1 MPGIGGLVRPTMNL
15 RAATVT
21 SAAAST
27 PPGPTP
33 QTTPPPQRMLL
44 ALASA
49 SESFVLGVDTCVFT
63 SESTLTCSAGY
74 CTNIGDHRGC
84 CTGSPADCSASIWTT
99 CRGYTDGGAG
109 GYCGAHTLCCAAALP
124 ACMTYYFTTDREP
137 GVTFTNVGCGTSAMY
152 GQMYPFPPELIPT
165 TSDEEYHSAT
175 DLTVNP
181 IDTSGSDANN
191 KTQSTSPTGAIVAI
205 LAFVLLARR
214 RRRQQIT
221 KELISAPT
229 VYSPTAPPPEK
240 SGGGGAGRSSLRTRL
255 RLSTIPEQ
263 NSPLPTSPMLSRY
276 KSARRS
282 YGPDWPLG
290 SADPLESHPIVL
302 PTAPVSASAATSSAS
317 VDLEKRLSD
326 PRRGSAPQLQ
336 IPVFPATRL
345 SPAPPPKSP
354 IGGGGASSSQQ
365 QQQYIPPAPA
375 PSSPG
380 GMLQSPR
387 LSFAPPASPI
397 DAAFNIEVAKRV
409 SIIDGAAASAVSVGP
424 TNSSSST
431 TNNRNSHIPPRPS
444 NTIRTSTKPAP
455 RNSVYQQ
462 QQQQQQAPDDGSV
475 SPIEQSP
482 VEGGSDGGGSIG
494 NPKRLSLVSAP
505 SVRDSRFVVG
515 AAGDEL
521 VSPVSPD
528 DDEEGRGGG
537 ERGGGMDSGRVSPV
551 TVSPMES
558 RRSSLDHQ

>member
-1 MPGIGGLVRPTMNL
+1 MPGIGGLVRPTMNI
-15 RAATVT
+15 RVATVT
-21 SAAAST
+21 AAAASIS
-27 PPGPTP
+27 PGPTP
-33 QTTPPPQRMLL
+33 QTTPPPPRML
-44 ALASA
+44 LASA
-49 SESFVLGVDTCVFT
+49 SESFVLGIDTCGFT
-63 SESTLTCSAGY
+63 SESTCY

-109 GYCGAHTLCCAAALP
+109 GYCGAHTLCCSAAALP
-124 ACMTYYFTTDREP
+124 ACVTYYFTTEREP

-181 IDTSGSDANN
+181 IETSGSDAS
-191 KTQSTSPTGAIVAI
+191 KAQATSPTGAIVGAIVGGVLLVALAI
-205 LAFVLLARR
+205 LAFVLLAKRR
-214 RRRQQIT
+214 RRRQQQQQIT

-229 VYSPTAPPPEK
+229 GFGPTTPEK
-240 SGGGGAGRSSLRTRL
+240 SGGGGGSRDLRTRL

-263 NSPLPTSPMLSRY
+263 NNPLPTSPMLSRY

-290 SADPLESHPIVL
+290 SADPLESHPVAM
-302 PTAPVSASAATSSAS
+302 PASASAA
-317 VDLEKRLSD
+317 VDLKKRLSE

-336 IPVFPATRL
+336 IPGFPATRL
-345 SPAPPPKSP
+345 SPAPPAKSP
-354 IGGGGASSSQQ
+354 IGGAPPSQQ
-365 QQQYIPPAPA
+365 QQQHIPAA

-387 LSFAPPASPI
+387 LSFAPPAAPI
-397 DAAFNIEVAKRV
+397 DAALNDDVEKRV
-409 SIIDGAAASAVSVGP
+409 SVVDGAAASVPAAGS
-424 TNSSSST
+424 NSSIS
-431 TNNRNSHIPPRPS
+431 NRNSYIPQRSS
-444 NTIRTSTKPAP
+444 NTIRTSAKPAP

-462 QQQQQQAPDDGSV
+462 QDEPV

-482 VEGGSDGGGSIG
+482 IEGGSDSGMGD
-494 NPKRLSLVSAP
+494 PKRLSLVSAP
-505 SVRDSRFVVG
+505 SVRDSRFVFD
-515 AAGDEL
+515 AADDL

-528 DDEEGRGGG
+528 DDEERGG
-537 ERGGGMDSGRVSPV
+537 ERGGMDSGRVSPV

-558 RRSSLDHQ
+558 RRSSLDQ

>member
-1 MPGIGGLVRPTMNL
+1 MSI

-33 QTTPPPQRMLL
+33 PPQRVPLV
-44 ALASA
+44 LASA
-49 SESFVLGVDTCVFT
+49 SESFVLGVDTCGFT

-175 DLTVNP
+175 DLTINP
-181 IDTSGSDANN
+181 IDTAGSDANN
-191 KTQSTSPTGAIVAI
+191 KMQSTSPTGAIVGAIVGGVLLIALAI

-229 VYSPTAPPPEK
+229 VYSPVAPPPEK
-240 SGGGGAGRSSLRTRL
+240 SGGGGGGRSSLRTRL

-290 SADPLESHPIVL
+290 SADPLESHPVRI
-302 PTAPVSASAATSSAS
+302 PTAPASASAAVSSAS

-336 IPVFPATRL
+336 IPAFPATRL

-354 IGGGGASSSQQ
+354 IGGGASSSQQ
-365 QQQYIPPAPA
+365 KQQQYIPAAPA

-409 SIIDGAAASAVSVGP
+409 SIIDGAAASAVAVGP
-424 TNSSSST
+424 ANSSSSSSSSAN
-431 TNNRNSHIPPRPS
+431 NNRNSHIPPRPS
-444 NTIRTSTKPAP
+444 NTIRTSAKPAL

-462 QQQQQQAPDDGSV
+462 QQQQQPDDGSV

-482 VEGGSDGGGSIG
+482 VEGGSDGGGSIIG

-515 AAGDEL
+515 AAGGRAGESRL
-521 VSPVSPD
+521 ARR
-528 DDEEGRGGG
+528 RGGPG
-537 ERGGGMDSGRVSPV
+537 WRRAGGGGMDSGRVSPV